1 MNARGLL
8 YAVLLAPAIGVA
20 FVDLYLTLNLFP
32 RLRTWH

>member
-1 MNARGLL
+1 MNSRGLL

-20 FVDLYLTLNLFP
+20 MVDIYLTLNLLP